1 MQAKTKATLSLFMTA
16 FIWGL
21 AFIGVDDALSNG
33 WQAFPL
39 LMCRGMIG
47 GSAMLVLSYKKKW
60 WKNKEIIK
68 LGMGCGT
75 LFFLGFACQTS
86 GQNLSS
92 VPNAAFLTAL
102 NILFVPLISRFI
114 LLREIK
120 PKVYVACII
129 ALIGTA
135 ILTFDEAMSLHIGDI
150 LLLLC
155 AVFFACQ
162 ILYNEKCGQ
171 ANDVLSITCIQLY
184 TMGFLSLLCM
194 PITGQTNIPTSSW
207 GSVLYLSLLSSAL
220 ASVLQLYGQA
230 HVEPSKASLILCL
243 ESPFATFLSV
253 LLIGQEL
260 TPSILI
266 GGILIFGAVLL
277 VEGNFKFKK
286 DVSR

>member
-1 MQAKTKATLSLFMTA
+1 MQTKTKATISLFLTA

-21 AFIGVDDALSNG
+21 AFIGVEDAFSNG
-33 WQAFPL
+33 WAPFPL

-47 GSAMLVLSYKKKW
+47 GSAMLILSWKRKW

-68 LGMGCGT
+68 LGIGCGS
-75 LFFLGFACQTS
+75 LFFLGFAFQST

-102 NILFVPLISRFI
+102 NILFVPLISRFFLHRKI
-114 LLREIK
+114 ES
-120 PKVYVACII
+120 KVYVASII

-135 ILTFDEAMSLHIGDI
+135 ILTLEGSFVVHIGDI

-155 AVFFACQ
+155 AFFFACQ

-184 TMGFLSLLCM
+184 TMGFLSLICM
-194 PITGQTNIPTSSW
+194 PFTKQTYVPSEAW
-207 GSVLYLSLLSSAL
+207 GSVLYLALFSSAL
-220 ASVLQLYGQA
+220 ASMLQLYGQA

-253 LLIGQEL
+253 FLIGQEL

-266 GGILIFGAVLL
+266 GGILIFSAVLL
-277 VEGNFKFKK
+277 VEGNFKKK
-286 DVSR
+286 DVS